1 MNPRRF
7 LPVALAALFVSGC
20 GGPLN
25 FTDPDGPR
33 YSGHPLS
40 EVIPPAPD
48 SLRVVSFNL
57 KFGIDVDGMIG
68 LFRTDPVLRKADVL
82 LLQEMDVP
90 STRAVAHALDMH
102 YVYYPAT
109 INPQSQRPF
118 GNAILARW
126 PIEDPRKLPLP
137 HLGRMGKTQ
146 RIAVSGTIRPGGHPV
161 RLYSVHM
168 ATGME
173 SKGSWKRDQARAV
186 MHDADSTAAGMDVI
200 IGGDLNSE
208 RVARTF
214 AASGYDWVTTRL
226 PATAGWLSLDHM
238 FLRGLELTRPT
249 ARGVVT
255 DNHGASDHNPLWI
268 TVRLDQR
275 QAVKQ

>member
-1 MNPRRF
+1 VTLRKLIP
-7 LPVALAALFVSGC
+7 LIALLAAGC

-25 FTDPDGPR
+25 FTDPDEPV
-33 YSGHPLS
+33 YSGRPL
-40 EVIPPAPD
+40 VDPPPAAD
-48 SLRVVSFNL
+48 SLVVVSFNI
-57 KFGIDVDGMIG
+57 KFAIDMDGAIA
-68 LFRTDPVLRKADVL
+68 LFRSHPVMSKADVV

-90 STRAVAHALDMH
+90 GVRKIAHALGMH

-118 GNAILARW
+118 GNAILAKW
-126 PIEDPRKLPLP
+126 PITDTRKLPLP

-146 RIAVSGTIRPGGHPV
+146 RIAVSGTIKPAGHAV

-173 SKGSWKRDQARAV
+173 STGQWKRDQALAIA
-186 MHDADSTAAGMDVI
+186 HDADSTGAGMDILV
-200 IGGDLNSE
+200 GGDLNSE

-214 AASGYDWVTTRL
+214 QAAGYRWVTEGL
-226 PATAGWLSLDHM
+226 PSTAGWLSLDHV
-238 FLRGLELTRPT
+238 FLKRIELTRPD

-255 DNHGASDHNPLWI
+255 DNHGTSDHNPLWI
-268 TVRLDQR
+268 VVRLDDR
-275 QAVKQ
+275 RASGN

>member
-1 MNPRRF
+1 MSSRCARG
-7 LPVALAALFVSGC
+7 LRTLTLAIALLAAGC

-25 FTDPDGPR
+25 FTDPNGPR
-33 YSGHPLS
+33 YEGHPLKES
-40 EVIPPAPD
+40 PPAPD
-48 SLRVVSFNL
+48 SLVVVSYNI
-57 KFGIDVDGMIG
+57 KFAIDMDGAIA
-68 LFRTDPVLRKADVL
+68 LFRSHPVLEKADVV

-90 STRAVAHALDMH
+90 GVRKIAHALGMH

-126 PIEDPRKLPLP
+126 PIEDPHKLPLP
-137 HLGRMGKTQ
+137 HLGRIGKTQ
-146 RIAVSGTIRPGGHPV
+146 RIAVSGTIRPGGRPIRV
-161 RLYSVHM
+161 YSVHM

-208 RVARTF
+208 RVTRTF
-214 AASGYDWVTTRL
+214 AANGYAWVTSGL
-226 PATAGWLSLDHM
+226 PSTAGWFSLDHI
-238 FLRGLELTRPT
+238 FLRGLTLTRPS

-255 DNHGASDHNPLWI
+255 DNRGSSDHNPLWI
-268 TVRLDQR
+268 VVRLRR
-275 QAVKQ
+275 Q

>member
-1 MNPRRF
+1 MKL
-7 LPVALAALFVSGC
+7 LPLIAVALLVTGC

-25 FTDPDGPR
+25 FTDPDEPR
-33 YSGHPLS
+33 YEGHPLS
-40 EVIPPAPD
+40 EAPPPAAD
-48 SLRVVSFNL
+48 SLVIVSFNI
-57 KFGIDVDGMIG
+57 KFAIDMDGAIA
-68 LFRTDPVLRKADVL
+68 LFKSDPVMKKADVV

-90 STRAVAHALDMH
+90 GVRKIAHALDMN

-146 RIAVSGTIRPGGHPV
+146 RIAVSGTIRPGGHAV

-173 SKGSWKRDQARAV
+173 SKGSWKREQALAIA
-186 MHDADSTAAGMDVI
+186 HDADSTGAGMSIV

-214 AASGYDWVTTRL
+214 ASAGYAWVTQAL
-226 PATAGWLSLDHM
+226 PSTAGWLSLDHV
-238 FLRGLELTRPT
+238 FLKRIELTRPT

-268 TVRLDQR
+268 TVRL
-275 QAVKQ
+275 KENE